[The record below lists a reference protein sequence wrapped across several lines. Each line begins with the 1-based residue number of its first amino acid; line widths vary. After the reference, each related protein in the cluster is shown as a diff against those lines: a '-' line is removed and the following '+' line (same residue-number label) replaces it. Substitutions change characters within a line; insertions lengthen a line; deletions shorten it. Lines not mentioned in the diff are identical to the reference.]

1 MGNWRFL
8 LPNIKILKI
17 VLAFNLFVGMLGAS
31 SQPSAEQTKTLTN
44 LILKRYVH
52 IEIIIAIQK
61 TKLLCM
67 TTIFIIEYFE

>member
-44 LILKRYVH
+44 LILNICAYRKK
-52 IEIIIAIQK
+52 IIAILPTEDK
-61 TKLLCM
+61 VTL
-67 TTIFIIEYFE
+67 